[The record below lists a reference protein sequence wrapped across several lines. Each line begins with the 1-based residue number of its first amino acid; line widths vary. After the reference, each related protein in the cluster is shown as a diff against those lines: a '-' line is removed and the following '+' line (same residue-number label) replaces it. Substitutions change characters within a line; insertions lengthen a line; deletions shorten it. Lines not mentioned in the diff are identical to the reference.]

1 MAAADFLLEI
11 DGIKGES
18 TDHKHAGTIEV
29 ESFSWGESNHGSM
42 AAGGGGGAGK
52 VVFQDLHFT
61 SRVSK
66 ASPLLAK
73 ACANGAH
80 IKKAILFVR
89 KSGGDQ
95 QDYYKVVLED
105 LLVSSYQSGGSAGS
119 SSLPTDQFSMNYTK
133 IEFSYSPQKSDG
145 SLEGPVVFK
154 YDQKVGK

>member
-29 ESFSWGESNHGSM
+29 ESFSWGESNIGSM

-52 VVFQDLHFT
+52 VNFQDLHLT
-61 SRVSK
+61 SRVNK

-73 ACANGAH
+73 ACATGQH

-89 KSGGDQ
+89 KSGGDA
-95 QDYYKVVLED
+95 QDYYKVTMED
-105 LLVSSYQSGGSAGS
+105 LLISSYQSGGSAGS
-119 SSLPTDQFSMNYTK
+119 NALPTDQFAINYAR
-133 IEFSYSPQKSDG
+133 IEFAYSPQKADG

-154 YDQKVGK
+154 YDLKVGK